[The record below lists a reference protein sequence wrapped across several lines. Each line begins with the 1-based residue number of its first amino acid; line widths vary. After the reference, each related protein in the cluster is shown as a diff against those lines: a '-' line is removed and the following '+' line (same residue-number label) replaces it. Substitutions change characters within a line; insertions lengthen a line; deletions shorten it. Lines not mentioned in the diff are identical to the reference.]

1 MRELSRLPQE
11 VKDIFCEKGILPE
24 SILACVCADMDENGT
39 LCDAYAVV
47 TKDEVAIL
55 TLLATVR
62 PRSRASLFGPRVS
75 VGYTELGFTHYMLN
89 ELCDFRIEEYIGSGK
104 LTARR
109 CSHKSQEPWESCRR
123 PVRPPPESADF
134 PHETGGMQPHRHGH
148 RRPDGMHGGADRQA
162 ASPLT
167 AFGKEENGGID
178 RITLFDFSFRR
189 KAVAM
194 AFADILES
202 VSTVGELCE
211 EKPREKGTVCPK
223 CKQPYP
229 DPRTPVCPR
238 CMNKMQMVKRLLP
251 FFGKYKFYIL
261 LIFLC
266 ILAASALN
274 LLSPFISSKI
284 LYDEVLVENG
294 RYYGQITQIMLII
307 VGANLLSTV
316 VNMCTQ
322 LINARVSARVT
333 YDLKRII
340 FSSFGR
346 LSLSFFTGRQTG
358 GLMTQLNSD
367 ATTLYWFFCD
377 AFPYMIIH
385 IIEIVGIA
393 AVLFTMDWRLTL
405 LTVLPLPILLYV
417 YRGILR
423 AFKKMHAR
431 RFSKSRSFH
440 SLIADVLSGIR
451 IVKSFSKEKEEQKR
465 FEKRSRDEAESGLKL
480 TKMSNTVFPLFH
492 FLLFAGSYVVW
503 LYGGW
508 QVARGRMA
516 YGTLM
521 LFISYLSSLFGPI
534 NQLTSMADSLTNC
547 MNALH
552 RLFEIRDAIPDV
564 TESESPTVL
573 REVKGHVRFEGVGFS
588 YTRDKKTIDNVTFE
602 VEPGKTL
609 GIVGKTGAGKSTLAN
624 LLTRLY
630 DVSEGSISIDGVDLR
645 DLSLA
650 QLHDS
655 IAIVSQETYLFRG
668 SIMDNIR
675 YAKPDA
681 SEEEVLAAAKAAFAH
696 PFIIRYPDGYNTM
709 VGKGFKELSG
719 GERQRIS
726 IARAILKNPRILIL
740 DEATAAMDTETERQ
754 IQRAITEITR
764 GRTTLIIAHR
774 LSTLRDADK
783 LIVIDNGKM
792 VESGT
797 HRELMTKT
805 DGVYARLYKLQLE
818 ALKIIGIEV

>member
-1 MRELSRLPQE
+1 MRELSRLPQA
-11 VKDIFCEKGILPE
+11 VKDIFRGKGILPE
-24 SILACVCADMDENGT
+24 TILACVCADMDHNGT

-47 TKDEVAIL
+47 TKDEVAVL
-55 TLLATVR
+55 TLLPTVR
-62 PRSRASLFGPRVS
+62 SKKRLPFLQPRIR
-75 VGYTELGFTHYMLN
+75 VGYTELGFTHFMLR
-89 ELCDFRIEEYIGSGK
+89 EICDFRTEEYIGSGK

-109 CSHKSQEPWESCRR
+109 SSHKLHEPWESCRR
-123 PVRPPPESADF
+123 PVRPPPEDERAAGR
-134 PHETGGMQPHRHGH
+134 PPHRMGGP
-148 RRPDGMHGGADRQA
+148 RRNGDFSGGEGRPSAV
-162 ASPLT
+162 PLA
-167 AFGKEENGGID
+167 AFGKEENRGLD
-178 RITLFDFSFRR
+178 RITLFDFSFRV
-189 KAVAM
+189 KKVVTQ
-194 AFADILES
+194 FAAILES
-202 VSTVGELCE
+202 VAQTGEMPE
-211 EKPREKGTVCPK
+211 EKPHEKEAVCPK
-223 CKQPYP
+223 CKKPYP
-229 DPRTPVCPR
+229 DPRSRVCPA
-238 CMNKMQMVKRLLP
+238 CMNKMQMIRRLIP

-266 ILAASALN
+266 IVAASALN

-284 LYDEVLVENG
+284 LYDEVLAENG
-294 RYYGQITQIMLII
+294 KYFGQIGQIMLII

-393 AVLFTMDWRLTL
+393 AVLFVMDWKLTL
-405 LTVLPLPILLYV
+405 LTVLPLPLLLYV
-417 YRGILR
+417 YRKILR

-431 RFSKSRSFH
+431 QFSKSRSFH

-451 IVKSFSKEKEEQKR
+451 IVKSFSKEKQELER
-465 FEKRSRDEAESGLKL
+465 FEKRSHDEAESGLKL
-480 TKMSNTVFPLFH
+480 TKMSNTIFPLFH
-492 FLLFAGSYVVW
+492 FMLFSGSYIVW

-508 QVARGRMA
+508 QVARGRME

-521 LFISYLSSLFGPI
+521 LFVSYLSSLFGPI
-534 NQLTSMADSLTNC
+534 NQLTQMADSLTNC
-547 MNALH
+547 LNALH
-552 RLFEIRDAIPDV
+552 RLFEVQDAIPDV
-564 TESESPTVL
+564 IESENPTHL
-573 REVKGHVRFEGVGFS
+573 EKIEGHVKFENVGFS
-588 YTRDKKTIDNVTFE
+588 YSRDKKTIDNVSFE
-602 VEPGKTL
+602 VEAGQTL

-630 DVSEGSISIDGVDLR
+630 DVSEGSITIDGVDVR
-645 DLSLA
+645 DLSFE
-650 QLHDS
+650 QLHNS

-681 SEEEVLAAAKAAFAH
+681 SEEEVLTAAKTAFAH
-696 PFIIRYPDGYNTM
+696 SFIIRYPDGYNTLI
-709 VGKGFKELSG
+709 GKGYKELSG

-754 IQRAITEITR
+754 IQKAITEVTR

-797 HRELMTKT
+797 HRELMVKK
-805 DGVYARLYKLQLE
+805 DGVYAHLYKLQLE
-818 ALKIIGIEV
+818 ALKIIGIDA